1 MSGLPVDPTR
11 LREEFPSLTEE
22 DLEAYVRV
30 TRVVMAAG
38 EARPRIMREIIAGGQ
53 EAREK
58 IGQGQTLSDEEQL
71 WVRYLAAVE
80 KMQRSTVR

>member
-1 MSGLPVDPTR
+1 MSELPVDPTR
-11 LREEFPSLTEE
+11 LREEFPSLTDE

-38 EARPRIMREIIAGGQ
+38 KARSRVMREIIGGAQ
-53 EAREK
+53 EARQK
-58 IGQGQTLSDEEQL
+58 VGQGHTLSDEEQL
-71 WVRYLAAVE
+71 WVHYLSAVE